1 MVLPIHPRTRP
12 LAEEAVSKEGFRNIR
27 LIDPVG
33 YLEMLLLTSGAKQV
47 LTDSGELQKEAWFME
62 VPCVTL
68 RQETEWVETLVGNW
82 NILSK
87 LETEDI
93 LDKALHTIPDP
104 AARGLMPF
112 GDGAA
117 SRKIAAAL
125 LSQNN

>member
-1 MVLPIHPRTRP
+1 
-12 LAEEAVSKEGFRNIR
+12 
-27 LIDPVG
+27 
-33 YLEMLLLTSGAKQV
+33 MLLLTSGAKQV
-47 LTDSGELQKEAWFME
+47 LTDSGGLQKEAWFME

-117 SRKIAAAL
+117 SQKIAAAL